1 MGAPIKISDE
11 LVEAAKQAAAK
22 RFRSVP
28 KQIEYWAHLG
38 RQLEARQARRL
49 EELKAD
55 PYADL
60 DAYLLQSDDGGAEV
74 VREQR
79 EAEVPVWGYDDAGN
93 LVST

>member
-11 LVEAAKQAAAK
+11 LFEAAKAAAAK

-38 RQLEARQARRL
+38 QQVEARQARRL
-49 EELKAD
+49 DELEGD

-60 DAYLLQSDDGGAEV
+60 DAFLLEHDDGGEEI

-79 EAEVPVWGYDDAGN
+79 AAQIPVWGYDDDGK

>member
-28 KQIEYWAHLG
+28 KQIEYWADLG
-38 RQLEARQARRL
+38 RRVEARQARRL
-49 EELKAD
+49 EELETD

-60 DAYLLQSDDGGAEV
+60 DAYLVEHDDGGAEV

-79 EAEVPVWGYDDAGN
+79 EAGVPVWGYDDAGN